1 MKRIAL
7 GLAIA
12 GLAGAAIAQTIA
24 GPSSTSSTSPGSAD
38 VTSPSTTSSS
48 GADAGVMLVGG
59 DGGTSGDGGTAAAAN
74 QVPGQP
80 PMGPYSF
87 EPPRI
92 GLYSFTPR

>member
-1 MKRIAL
+1 MKRLAL
-7 GLAIA
+7 GLAVA
-12 GLAGAAIAQTIA
+12 GLAGAALAQTIA

-38 VTSPSTTSSS
+38 VTSSTTVSS
-48 GADAGVMLVGG
+48 GGADGGVMLVGG
-59 DGGTSGDGGTAAAAN
+59 DAGTSADGGPTAASN

-80 PMGPYSF
+80 PAGPYSF